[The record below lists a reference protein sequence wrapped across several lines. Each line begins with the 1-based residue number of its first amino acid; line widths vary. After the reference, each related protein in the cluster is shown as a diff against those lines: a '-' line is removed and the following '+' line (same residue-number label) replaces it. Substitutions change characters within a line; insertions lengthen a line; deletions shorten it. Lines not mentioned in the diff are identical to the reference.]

1 MNSCN
6 LKKERSSARTMF
18 LFFCFPVLFSFLT
31 SCAADDEGKSGS
43 KDGRGFASLELR
55 TDTTYAVTKASSNP
69 KNEEEYQVEILQGT
83 EVVTSFR
90 FGEKPD
96 ELALDAGAYT
106 AKASWGILAPAAF
119 DSLYMESS
127 RDFTITKDETTHI
140 KLTPTPA
147 NAKVQVKYAADLKQ
161 SYSDYS
167 ISMSTSHTGTSSLL
181 YKMNETRPA
190 YFQADA
196 KGEKLN
202 LAMLFVASGKEYK
215 FDKSVNIKPR
225 DFVTLNVKLGESKP
239 DTTKP
244 APAIFVDVRS
254 YEFPGDVVTYKDVRV
269 ISNCK
274 DWICTKDAAWLL
286 VTTSADGLTMSAQ
299 KNTTGKV
306 RKATIMLTAISG
318 NYAAIASI
326 EVTQRAAKAEG
337 PYITPDPLS
346 REEVKFIHSRFS
358 ITTNE
363 TSWKYIQDADS
374 KSWLTVE
381 QGEGEDQGNLYVT
394 SKSMNDTKKPRKAV
408 ITLEAVTAKDSIV
421 ITQTPEIII
430 PATIVVKNEAGEN
443 IEKASLLAEGGIKNL
458 TVESNDPDWKYAVPE
473 KDTWVKAKKEG
484 DKLTLAVDKNTLE
497 KDRTTVIVLTASS
510 LNGQMATCNLVVD
523 QAGSKP
529 GDPKITLEIVVND
542 KIIGEETF
550 DWEVDK
556 PEIADAPRISPTGFK
571 DGESIDVTDKNAR
584 SNFVV
589 IQAAKGIESCKLQ
602 SVFTKESF
610 DLTKPAEASKARIVY
625 NSISKNTLVVLYLDA
640 FLNGLPT
647 GPSSYKLTVSDGS
660 KEAYISINV
669 NVQ

>member
-1 MNSCN
+1 MDNCK
-6 LKKERSSARTMF
+6 LKKRHSSIGIMF
-18 LFFCFPVLFSFLT
+18 LFFCFPAMLSFLT
-31 SCAADDEGKSGS
+31 SCSADDMGKKGN

-69 KNEEEYQVEILQGT
+69 KNEDEYQVEILQGT

-96 ELALDAGAYT
+96 ELALDAGTYT

-167 ISMSTSHTGTSSLL
+167 ISMSTRHTGTSSLL
-181 YKMNETRPA
+181 YKMDETRPA

-196 KGEKLN
+196 KGEKLS

-225 DFVTLNVKLGESKP
+225 DFVTLNVKLGEAKP

-244 APAIFVDVRS
+244 APAIFTDVRS

-274 DWICTKDAAWLL
+274 DWVCTKDAAWLL

-326 EVTQRAAKAEG
+326 EVTQRAAKTEG

-346 REEVKFIHSRFS
+346 REEVKFIRSRFS
-358 ITTNE
+358 ITTNV
-363 TSWKYIQDADS
+363 TSWKYTQDADS

-394 SKSMNDTKKPRKAV
+394 SKSMNDTKKSRKAV

-443 IEKASLLAEGGIKNL
+443 IEKASLLAEGGMKNL
-458 TVESNDPDWKYAVPE
+458 TVESNDPDWEYTVPE

-484 DKLTLAVDKNTLE
+484 DKLTLTVDKNTLE
-497 KDRTTVIVLTASS
+497 KDRTSVIVLTASS
-510 LNGQMATCNLVVD
+510 QKGQMATCNLVVD

-529 GDPKITLEIVVND
+529 GNPKITLEIKVND
-542 KIIGEETF
+542 EIIKSETLSF
-550 DWEVDK
+550 EVDK
-556 PEIADAPRISPTGFK
+556 PSTESAPKITTSGFGYTELMEFAQ
-571 DGESIDVTDKNAR
+571 GEAR
-584 SNFVV
+584 SKFVI
-589 IQAAKGIESCKLQ
+589 IQASEGIKSCVLTNMNGGKAY
-602 SVFTKESF
+602 
-610 DLTKPAEASKARIVY
+610 DLTKSEANIVY
-625 NSISKNTLVVLYLDA
+625 RPNKDNTLVVLYLDA
-640 FLNGLPT
+640 FLSGLSI
-647 GPSSYKLTVSDGS
+647 GYNSYMLTVKDASDTAGT
-660 KEAYISINV
+660 ASIIITAKV
-669 NVQ
+669 N